1 MLSWHSTIAYG
12 PLTLTNSTYVKSYV
26 TLNPDDF
33 ERGLPFR
40 EELSIKTV
48 VWLKTLVELYSVD
61 SCSAYN
67 YTTVFRMRLG
77 DSAKDSREPE
87 ITRTITFIDGQT
99 HIGTVCLFR
108 EKMNDLRILLREL
121 ELLKECM
128 IATSRVPSP
137 VSVTLWFDLYL

>member
-1 MLSWHSTIAYG
+1 MFSVIDRSRMSDLDHIT
-12 PLTLTNSTYVKSYV
+12 
-26 TLNPDDF
+26 
-33 ERGLPFR
+33 FR

>member
-26 TLNPDDF
+26 TLNHDDF

-48 VWLKTLVELYSVD
+48 VWLKTLAELYSVD